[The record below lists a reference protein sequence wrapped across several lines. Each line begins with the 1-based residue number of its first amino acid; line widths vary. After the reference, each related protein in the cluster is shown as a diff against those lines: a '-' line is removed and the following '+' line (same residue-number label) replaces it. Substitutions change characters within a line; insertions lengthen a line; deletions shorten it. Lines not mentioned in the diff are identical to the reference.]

1 MAPVLVV
8 WGLGCAHASPAPALS
23 IVQAD
28 QTALATEH
36 RTRLQEPTRA
46 IFAWSLNEAGMRVH
60 GRGVAR
66 MEPPYRL
73 RLDLFLENGET
84 LAQAALVGDDIRIPP
99 WAPAEVIPPPPL
111 LWAALGVFRPGNGVP
126 LVGGETLSETEIA
139 LHYLLSSEIQLRF
152 KLTDG
157 EVEEAELIRDGH
169 VEERV
174 RVVRADAANA
184 LHNATYRN
192 LRAFRELRIAL
203 ETVEHVEGFPPD
215 IWYPAR

>member
-1 MAPVLVV
+1 M
-8 WGLGCAHASPAPALS
+8 
-23 IVQAD
+23 VQAEE
-28 QTALATEH
+28 TALAMGH

-46 IFAWSLNEAGMRVH
+46 IFAWSLNEAGMRVQ

-99 WAPAEVIPPPPL
+99 WTPAEVIPPPPL
-111 LWAALGVFRPGNGVP
+111 LWAALGVFRPGVDVP
-126 LVGGETLSETEIA
+126 LVGGEALSENEIA
-139 LHYLLSSEIQLRF
+139 LRYLLSSEIQLRF
-152 KLTDG
+152 KITDG
-157 EVEEAELIRDGH
+157 DVEEAELIRDGH

-174 RVVRADAANA
+174 RVVRADTANA
-184 LHNATYRN
+184 LPDATYRN
-192 LRAFRELRIAL
+192 LRAFRELRITL

>member
-1 MAPVLVV
+1 M
-8 WGLGCAHASPAPALS
+8 
-23 IVQAD
+23 VQAD

-36 RTRLQEPTRA
+36 RTRLREPTRA

-99 WAPAEVIPPPPL
+99 WTPAEVIPPPPL

-126 LVGGETLSETEIA
+126 LVGGETPSENEIV
-139 LHYLLSSEIQLRF
+139 LRYLLSSEMQLRF
-152 KLTDG
+152 KITDG
-157 EVEEAELIRDGH
+157 DVEEAELIRDGH

-184 LHNATYRN
+184 LPDATYRN